1 MSTEPTRV
9 LLIEDNPA
17 DARLLEV
24 TLSDLP
30 GQPFAI
36 TVADRLERGLERL
49 AEGDVAA
56 VLLDLS
62 LPDSQGMET
71 LLAIRRA
78 FPSVPVV
85 VLTGLEDESV
95 ALSSLQAGA
104 QDFLV
109 KGRNDPELFERCLR
123 YAIERHRA
131 DESVKRSASLL
142 QATLDA
148 TVDGI
153 LVVDRANRIVSY
165 NRRFVEMWSI
175 PEPLLAG
182 GDERRLIDFVRAQLR
197 DPGRFVAQVE
207 EIYGRDV
214 GESYDLLEFKDG
226 RVYERYS
233 TSQILDG
240 SIVGRVWSFHDVTER
255 KRAVDELREA
265 KRAAEGANRAK
276 SEFLADLSHEIRT
289 PLNTII
295 GMADLLAES
304 PIPADQLEYVQI
316 LRRSADLMLALVSD
330 VLDLSKIEA
339 GRLELE
345 RIEFS
350 LLALLD
356 GVVPIVGGA
365 AQAKGVELSQEIV
378 PGTPDRLIGDPVR
391 LRQVVVNLLANAL
404 KFTAAGS
411 IRLRVEPDPD
421 ANHPGRILFTVADTG
436 VGIAAEKLE
445 HIFEQFTQ
453 ADASTARRFGGSGLG
468 LAICR
473 RLVRRMGGRIWAE
486 SEPGRGS
493 TFFFSVEL
501 EPADALDATVIP
513 PTALR
518 EAHVLLVCA
527 SQSDRLLSAQA
538 LRAAG
543 ATITEAVDGPGAIA
557 AIENA
562 DSPASFAAIVMDA
575 RLPALGGLQVLER
588 MRGSLPSF
596 ERVLMILPAQHRK
609 DDVSRLAKLG
619 VGGYLVRPMEPV
631 KLVEMLAGIV
641 ERIRAGGTAAR
652 SNARRPLR
660 ILLAE
665 DSEDNRTLVRFFL
678 QKTECEVECAENG
691 ELAVGKFMERSY
703 DLVLMDLQMPMLDGL
718 AATQAIRRWEGS
730 HGRPAT
736 PIVALSAHALPEDVQ
751 RSIEAGCS
759 AHLTKPIRR
768 DRLIAAIQEYT
779 RPGERSSV

>member
-1 MSTEPTRV
+1 MQI
-9 LLIEDNPA
+9 LLVEDNPA
-17 DARLLEV
+17 DARLLEEA
-24 TLSDLP
+24 LCGLP
-30 GQPFAI
+30 GQPFAV

-85 VLTGLEDESV
+85 VLAGLEDESV

-104 QDFLV
+104 QDFLI
-109 KGRNDPELFERCLR
+109 KGRNDPALFERCLR

-175 PEPLLAG
+175 PEPLLADG
-182 GDERRLIDFVRAQLR
+182 SDERRLIDFVRAQLR
-197 DPGRFVAQVE
+197 DPSRFVAQVE
-207 EIYGRDV
+207 EIYGRDA

-233 TSQILDG
+233 TPQILDG
-240 SIVGRVWSFHDVTER
+240 GIIGRVWSFHDVTER

-265 KRAAEGANRAK
+265 KRAAEGASRAK
-276 SEFLADLSHEIRT
+276 SEFFADLSHEIRT

-295 GMADLLAES
+295 GMADLLADA
-304 PIPADQLEYVQI
+304 PMPADQLEYVQI

-356 GVVPIVGGA
+356 GVMPIVGGA
-365 AQAKGVELSQEIV
+365 AQAKGVELIQEIV

-411 IRLRVEPDPD
+411 IRLRVEPEPD
-421 ANHPGRILFTVADTG
+421 ANHPGRILFTVTDTG

-453 ADASTARRFGGSGLG
+453 ADASTTRRFGGSGLG

-473 RLVRRMGGRIWAE
+473 KIVRHMGGRIWAE
-486 SEPGRGS
+486 SGPGSGS
-493 TFFFSVEL
+493 TFRFAVEL
-501 EPADALDATVIP
+501 EPAEVLDAAVIP
-513 PTALR
+513 PAALR

-527 SQSDRLLSAQA
+527 SEPDRLLSAQA

-543 ATITEAVDGPGAIA
+543 ATVTEAVDGPA
-557 AIENA
+557 AIDTIESA
-562 DSPASFAAIVMDA
+562 ASPASFAAIVMDA
-575 RLPALGGLQVLER
+575 RLPGLGGLQVLER
-588 MRGSLPSF
+588 VRTSLPSL

-619 VGGYLVRPMEPV
+619 VGGYLVRPTEPV
-631 KLVEMLAGIV
+631 KLVETLAAIV
-641 ERIRAGGTAAR
+641 ERVRAGGAAAR
-652 SNARRPLR
+652 ANGRRPLR

-678 QKTECEVECAENG
+678 QKAECEVECAENG

-779 RPGERSSV
+779 RPAERSPL